1 MPNLNAAQFD
11 LKASIGNTDALPA
24 MPVIAQR
31 LLALKLDTDE
41 GEQQMLSLITQD
53 TMISAKIIG
62 LANAPML
69 RTARK
74 ITSIKEA
81 ALVLGL
87 KRIRSVAM
95 GIAIMSLMKKP
106 AGRFNLKELWL
117 HNLGVAFG
125 MIAITR
131 KMPVKMRPQED
142 QAFLAGMLH
151 DIGHLALAYLDSV
164 KSDALIDGL
173 AAEPTRSSLDIER
186 ELLGVTH
193 QEIGADLAQHWN
205 LPEVIVA
212 VLRYHHTPDLSDGT
226 VGQQLA
232 HIVYLTEKLLPSF
245 SQRESHE
252 PFIVPD
258 DWMALGIDPNEEGEI
273 VSRAA
278 EQAEQAQQFAHNF
291 L

>member
-1 MPNLNAAQFD
+1 MPNIAEAFN
-11 LKASIGNTDALPA
+11 LKASISNTDALPA

-41 GEQQMLSLITQD
+41 GEQQMLSLISQD

-62 LANAPML
+62 LANAPLL

-74 ITSIKEA
+74 ITSMKEA

-106 AGRFNLKELWL
+106 AGRFNLQELWL

-131 KMPVKMRPQED
+131 KMPLKMRPQED

-151 DIGHLALAYLDSV
+151 DIGHLALAYLDRE
-164 KSDALIDGL
+164 KSDALIDRL
-173 AAEPTRSSLDIER
+173 ANQTNQDSLAIER

-193 QEIGADLAQHWN
+193 QDIGAELALHWN
-205 LPEVIVA
+205 LPEIIVA
-212 VLRYHHTPDLSDGT
+212 VLRYHHEPDLSDGSA
-226 VGQQLA
+226 GQQLA
-232 HIVYLTEKLLPSF
+232 HIVFLTEKLLPSY
-245 SQRESHE
+245 STRESHE

-258 DWMALGIDPNEEGEI
+258 DWMALGIDPDDEEEI
-273 VSRAA
+273 VSRAG
-278 EQAEQAQQFAHNF
+278 EQAEQAHQFAHNF
-291 L
+291 M

>member
-1 MPNLNAAQFD
+1 MPNIAQAFN
-11 LKASIGNTDALPA
+11 LKASISNTDALPA

-31 LLALKLDTDE
+31 LLALKLDTDD
-41 GEQQMLSLITQD
+41 GEQQMLSLISQD

-62 LANAPML
+62 LANSPLL

-74 ITSIKEA
+74 ITSMKEA

-87 KRIRSVAM
+87 QRIRSVAM

-106 AGRFNLKELWL
+106 AGRFNLQELWL

-131 KMPVKMRPQED
+131 KMPLKMRPQED

-151 DIGHLALAYLDSV
+151 DIGHLALAYLDRE
-164 KSDALIDGL
+164 KSDVLIDRL
-173 AAEPTRSSLDIER
+173 ATRTDCDSLIIER

-193 QEIGADLAQHWN
+193 QDIGAELAAHWN
-205 LPEVIVA
+205 LPEIIVT
-212 VLRYHHTPDLSDGT
+212 VLRYHHEPVLSDASA
-226 VGQQLA
+226 GQQLA
-232 HIVYLTEKLLPSF
+232 HIVFLTEKLLPSY

-258 DWMALGIDPNEEGEI
+258 DWMALGIDPDDEEEI
-273 VSRAA
+273 VSRAV
-278 EQAEQAQQFAHNF
+278 EQAEQAHQFAHNF
-291 L
+291 M